1 MGARWKVAPTAED
14 NGGFAELV
22 GAQGASARET
32 RADVSLKAEERHLNP
47 SGTVHGG
54 VISTLIDASM
64 AEALNTMTEQDEQPF
79 TIQIT
84 VNYTKPGKPG
94 MLTANAQVR
103 KGGERITIVE
113 AEVVQE
119 DEDEVIALATGTY
132 TPLAR
137 QAGKGTALVEYVS
150 PKTQKFAPLTKL
162 PYRVCSDSGQWFVA
176 NRGSYQ
182 AM

>member
-1 MGARWKVAPTAED
+1 MAKD
-14 NGGFAELV
+14 DGGFAALV
-22 GAQGASARET
+22 GTELSSTEEG
-32 RADVSLKAEERHLNP
+32 RAAVSLKAEVRHLNP

-64 AEALNTMTEQDEQPF
+64 AEALNTMTKEDEQPF

-84 VNYTKPGKPG
+84 VNYMKPGKPG
-94 MLTANAQVR
+94 TLTSSAQVR

-132 TPLAR
+132 TPV
-137 QAGKGTALVEYVS
+137 G
-150 PKTQKFAPLTKL
+150 
-162 PYRVCSDSGQWFVA
+162 
-176 NRGSYQ
+176 
-182 AM
+182 

>member
-1 MGARWKVAPTAED
+1 MAKD
-14 NGGFAELV
+14 DGGFAELV
-22 GAQGASARET
+22 GTELSSTEEG
-32 RADVSLKAEERHLNP
+32 RAALSLKAEVRHLNP

-64 AEALNTMTEQDEQPF
+64 AEALNTMTKEDEQPF

-84 VNYTKPGKPG
+84 VNYMKPGKPG
-94 MLTANAQVR
+94 TLTSSAQVR

-132 TPLAR
+132 TPV
-137 QAGKGTALVEYVS
+137 G
-150 PKTQKFAPLTKL
+150 
-162 PYRVCSDSGQWFVA
+162 
-176 NRGSYQ
+176 
-182 AM
+182 